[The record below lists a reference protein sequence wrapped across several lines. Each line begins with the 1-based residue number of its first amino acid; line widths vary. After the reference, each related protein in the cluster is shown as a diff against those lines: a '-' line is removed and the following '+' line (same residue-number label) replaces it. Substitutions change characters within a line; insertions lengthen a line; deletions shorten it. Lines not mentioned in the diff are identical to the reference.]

1 MLTHPTRALVYGG
14 RQYALVLPRSGAS
27 SRCVTFKMTPLCDLE
42 PDCLSVS
49 LRGAVGSYFVGCV
62 PRRTESEMPL
72 AHSFTVRACGCV
84 CGDCVKVLPHCLLS
98 LSVSS
103 PWASVFS
110 SQLCSSL
117 TTCLQPSAEASRP
130 WITTAVVIVFARGV
144 WLRRDGVYSWFLV
157 CVWFCLFL
165 CFFFFFFSPFCS
177 ACAHLRA
184 GLFIRSVGR
193 CAFCWLCT
201 VQSPRLARINSIRD
215 PPRLCAADWL
225 RAWQAATA

>member
-1 MLTHPTRALVYGG
+1 
-14 RQYALVLPRSGAS
+14 
-27 SRCVTFKMTPLCDLE
+27 MTPLCDLE

-117 TTCLQPSAEASRP
+117 TTCLQPSAKAPRP

-144 WLRRDGVYSWFLV
+144 VKACGRGGMECTPGFSCVYGFASS
-157 CVWFCLFL
+157 CA
-165 CFFFFFFSPFCS
+165 FFFFLLLHFAPRVLIWEQACS
-177 ACAHLRA
+177 LGLRGGVLSADFVRFKARGSLGSIVSGTHRVCAQLIGCAH
-184 GLFIRSVGR
+184 GR
-193 CAFCWLCT
+193 QPQLKSGKSYVNTLVTSFEVWLDT
-201 VQSPRLARINSIRD
+201 PLIN
-215 PPRLCAADWL
+215 
-225 RAWQAATA
+225 

>member
-1 MLTHPTRALVYGG
+1 
-14 RQYALVLPRSGAS
+14 
-27 SRCVTFKMTPLCDLE
+27 MTPLCDLE
-42 PDCLSVS
+42 PDCLSMS

-117 TTCLQPSAEASRP
+117 TTCLQPSAKAPRP

-144 WLRRDGVYSWFLV
+144 VKACGRGGMECTPGFSCVYGFASS
-157 CVWFCLFL
+157 CA
-165 CFFFFFFSPFCS
+165 FFSSPFCS

-184 GLFIRSVGR
+184 GLFIRSAGR

>member
-1 MLTHPTRALVYGG
+1 
-14 RQYALVLPRSGAS
+14 
-27 SRCVTFKMTPLCDLE
+27 MTPLCDLE

-72 AHSFTVRACGCV
+72 AHSFTVRVCGCV

-98 LSVSS
+98 LSVPS

-117 TTCLQPSAEASRP
+117 TTCLQPSAKALRP

-144 WLRRDGVYSWFLV
+144 VKECGWRGMECTPGFHV
-157 CVWFCLFL
+157 CMVLPLFVL
-165 CFFFFFFSPFCS
+165 FFSPFCS
-177 ACAHLRA
+177 ACARLRA
-184 GLFIRSVGR
+184 SLFIRSAGR

-201 VQSPRLARINSIRD
+201 VQSLRLARINSIQD
-215 PPRLCAADWL
+215 PPRLCVADWL